1 MVHDL
6 NLLIYHIYEKR
17 ILQLVAYMYVIVEE
31 FVWVIIIMFR
41 KQALVNVFILGDGQ
55 IYSFFFQK
63 DRCIKYAQLKIIKLE
78 LWLLV
83 VLIDSKQW
91 LITKKLTC

>member
-1 MVHDL
+1 
-6 NLLIYHIYEKR
+6 
-17 ILQLVAYMYVIVEE
+17 
-31 FVWVIIIMFR
+31 MFR

-78 LWLLV
+78 L
-83 VLIDSKQW
+83 
-91 LITKKLTC
+91 